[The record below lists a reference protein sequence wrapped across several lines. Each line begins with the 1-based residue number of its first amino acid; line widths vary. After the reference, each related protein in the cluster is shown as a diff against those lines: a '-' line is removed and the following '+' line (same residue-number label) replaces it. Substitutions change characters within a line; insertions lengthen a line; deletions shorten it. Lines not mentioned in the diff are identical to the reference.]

1 MNATVYQIWLSL
13 ALTPGGALVH
23 KLFDRFGSA
32 ENIYLATEDD
42 IAEVVGKQCRD
53 LVALSDKDLT
63 RAEEIY
69 KLCCDKKIGILAY
82 ADDGYPKAFSDIP
95 DPPALLYY
103 RGTLPDF
110 SSECFVSVV
119 GTRRLTDYGR
129 RNAYV
134 IGYDLASAGAVTVSG
149 MAIGIDGVAHAGAL
163 AAEGKNVAFLGCG
176 IDRCYPSDHLT
187 LAREIVKNG
196 CIMTEYAPGTPP
208 ERFNFPKRNRL
219 IAALSCATVVVE
231 GKMTSGA
238 VITARLARKYGK
250 EIYALPGNVDNVTS
264 EVANVLIQNGARLII
279 SAVDVVKDLEN
290 VYLGKVFVGKIKPK
304 PQTAMDEALLR
315 YEISCVCPSDDIF
328 TPARKKR
335 TRKAPVNT
343 EADEVRV
350 TAVDIEA
357 RVPELDAETLCIYQK
372 IPCEGDI
379 SVDEL
384 VDETDKLNKVMKA
397 LLKLEMGR
405 FVTMLPGE
413 RVKRI
418 L

>member
-1 MNATVYQIWLSL
+1 
-13 ALTPGGALVH
+13 
-23 KLFDRFGSA
+23 
-32 ENIYLATEDD
+32 
-42 IAEVVGKQCRD
+42 
-53 LVALSDKDLT
+53 
-63 RAEEIY
+63 
-69 KLCCDKKIGILAY
+69 
-82 ADDGYPKAFSDIP
+82 
-95 DPPALLYY
+95 LYY
-103 RGTLPDF
+103 RGILPDF
-110 SSECFVSVV
+110 SSECFISVV

-129 RNAYV
+129 RNAYA

-163 AAEGKNVAFLGCG
+163 AAGGKNVAFLGCG
-176 IDRCYPSDHLT
+176 IDRCYPADHLT
-187 LAREIVKNG
+187 LAREIVKSG

-231 GKMTSGA
+231 GKISSGA

-250 EIYALPGNVDNVTS
+250 EIYALPGNVDNATS
-264 EVANVLIQNGARLII
+264 EVANVLIQNGAKLII
-279 SAVDVVKDLEN
+279 SAVDVVKDMEN

-304 PQTAMDEALLR
+304 PQTAMDEALSR
-315 YEISCVCPSDDIF
+315 YEISCVCPSDNIF

-335 TRKAPVNT
+335 TRKEDIPTLAEGVPAVA
-343 EADEVRV
+343 ADN
-350 TAVDIEA
+350 IEA
-357 RVPELDAETLCIYQK
+357 RVPELDAETLGIYQK

-379 SVDEL
+379 SVEAL

-397 LLKLEMGR
+397 LLKLEMGK
-405 FVTMLPGE
+405 FITMMPGE